1 MKLAKIEEMSTEEL
15 VERFAAICASQ
26 DDALLRS
33 QIAKFKLLYNE
44 MAAVEDELKSRP
56 GDQRRAF
63 FRALQSSKL
72 SSPIAIGR
80 SDPCCRTRHCASAD
94 WEQLPVHANIRR
106 RATPACC

>member
-15 VERFAAICASQ
+15 VKRFAAICASQ

-56 GDQRRAF
+56 GDQRRALL
-63 FRALQSSKL
+63 RLYNHPNCQVRLQSAGATL
-72 SSPIAIGR
+72 AVATDTARQLIETIASSRKYPQA
-80 SDPCCRTRHCASAD
+80 
-94 WEQLPVHANIRR
+94 
-106 RATPACC
+106 ATPACC